1 MKDEFIRGV
10 HIFIFFVIGLMIGLG
25 VGKNAQ
31 EDHTPTEN
39 RIPTEKQFMEALD
52 KLAKPAQEIYYIIPG
67 KKVTFV
73 NRETQETYKISF
85 PEGNN

>member
-1 MKDEFIRGV
+1 MKNEIMRGV
-10 HIFIFFVIGLMIGLG
+10 EIFLFFVIGLSLGLMTRTKIE
-25 VGKNAQ
+25 V
-31 EDHTPTEN
+31 DHIPTEN

-67 KKVTFV
+67 RKVTFV